1 MKLTPSTYLREM
13 LVDGVVSSWV
23 HRPKFW
29 SQIVT
34 TSNNTAPYWD
44 PYDNNLRRS
53 PYEAWRRLRDE
64 APLYRNDRYDFYA
77 VSRFDDVMAVS
88 LDVENFSSAKG
99 ITLDSIGQEPEFAS
113 MIEMDSPQ
121 HDVLRSVVARWFTP
135 KAMSQL
141 EDRIRKLCA
150 GYLDPL
156 VEQSEFEIVDA
167 FTARLPVMV
176 ISSLLGFPE
185 EDHDNLRIWS
195 DAQVHRDEGEET
207 RSAEALQDSR
217 RLQEYYWNVIQAR
230 RQDPRND
237 MVSQLIKADLT
248 DVDGAVR
255 KLSDIELMAMM
266 MLINVAGNETV
277 ARLLASAALVLS
289 QWPDQRRKLVEDP
302 SLCVGAVEELLRF
315 EAPSPTQGR
324 YVAHD
329 VELHGEVVPA
339 GSKMLLLTGA
349 AGRDERHY
357 EQAHEFDCARKIDR
371 HLSLGYG
378 AHYCLGAALAR
389 LEGKVGLQEMLVR
402 FPDFEVDPDEV
413 TYVQTNTVRGP
424 ATCVVKPTSS

>member
-1 MKLTPSTYLREM
+1 MT
-13 LVDGVVSSWV
+13 VSNS
-23 HRPKFW
+23 
-29 SQIVT
+29 
-34 TSNNTAPYWD
+34 TAPYWD
-44 PYDNNLRRS
+44 PYDHELRRS
-53 PYEAWRRLRDE
+53 PYQAWQRLRDE

-99 ITLDSIGQEPEFAS
+99 ITLDSIGQDPAFAS
-113 MIEMDSPQ
+113 MIEMDPPQ

-135 KAMSQL
+135 RAMSQL
-141 EDRIRKLCA
+141 EERIRTLCV

-156 VEQSEFEIVDA
+156 VGLSEFEIVDA

-207 RSAEALQDSR
+207 RSAEAIEDSQ
-217 RLQEYYWNVIQAR
+217 RLQEYYWNIIQER
-230 RQDPRND
+230 RQDPRED
-237 MVSQLIKADLT
+237 MVSQLLEADLT
-248 DVDGAVR
+248 DVDGTVR

-289 QWPDQRRKLVEDP
+289 QWPDQRRKLVDDP
-302 SLCVGAVEELLRF
+302 SLCVSAVEEMLRF

-324 YVAHD
+324 YVAND
-329 VELHGEVVPA
+329 VKLHGQTVPQ

-349 AGRDERHY
+349 AGRDERQY
-357 EQAHEFDCARKIDR
+357 ERANEFDCTRKIHR

-389 LEGKVGLQEMLVR
+389 LEGKVGLQEMLAR

-413 TYVQTNTVRGP
+413 TYVRTNTVRGP
-424 ATCVVKPTSS
+424 ATCVIKPESP

>member
-1 MKLTPSTYLREM
+1 M
-13 LVDGVVSSWV
+13 
-23 HRPKFW
+23 
-29 SQIVT
+29 T
-34 TSNNTAPYWD
+34 TTNNTAPYWD
-44 PYDNNLRRS
+44 PYDHELRVS
-53 PYEAWRRLRDE
+53 PYRVWQRLRDE

-99 ITLDSIGQEPEFAS
+99 ITLDSIGQDPAFAS
-113 MIEMDSPQ
+113 MIEMDPPQ

-135 KAMSQL
+135 RAMSRL
-141 EDRIRKLCA
+141 EDRIRTLCA

-156 VEQSEFEIVDA
+156 VGLSEFEIVDV

-195 DAQVHRDEGEET
+195 DAQVHREEGEES
-207 RSAEALQDSR
+207 RSAEAIEHSR
-217 RLQEYYWNVIQAR
+217 RLQEYYWNVIQQR
-230 RQDPRND
+230 RQDPRQD
-237 MVSQLIKADLT
+237 MVSQLIEADLT
-248 DVDGAVR
+248 DTDGTVR

-266 MLINVAGNETV
+266 LLINVAGNETV

-289 QWPDQRRKLVEDP
+289 QWPDQRRKLVDDP
-302 SLCVGAVEELLRF
+302 SLCVNAVEELLRF

-324 YVAHD
+324 YVAND
-329 VELHGEVVPA
+329 VELHGQTVPQ

-349 AGRDERHY
+349 AGRDERQY
-357 EQAHEFDCARKIDR
+357 ERANEFDCTRKIHR

-389 LEGKVGLQEMLVR
+389 LEGKVGLQEMLAR

-424 ATCVVKPTSS
+424 ATCVVKPVSS